1 LNNVQIVGI
10 ARDRPVIFKNKE
22 ELEIECRFIML
33 EYDIDVVIS
42 NLEKPN
48 FILCKAYGEYAE
60 QMTIYINRGTIV
72 AINGHIDSNYK
83 KDKLSGEIAFTNY
96 VIVDKY
102 EILSLKTRDKIN
114 NLDIFMNTYNPDVI
128 KERRKELEKKNKE
141 EVKAFKKREIKL
153 EEIKNESEE

>member
-1 LNNVQIVGI
+1 MNNVQIVGI
-10 ARDRPVIFKNKE
+10 ARDRPVIFKNDKE
-22 ELEIECRFIML
+22 LKVECRFIML

-60 QMTIYINRGTIV
+60 KMTSYISRGTIV

-83 KDKLSGEIAFTNY
+83 KDKLSGEITFTNY

-114 NLDIFMNTYNPDVI
+114 NLDVFMNTYNPDVI
-128 KERRKELEKKNKE
+128 KERRKEIDKKNKE
-141 EVKAFKKREIKL
+141 EIKAFKKREIKL
-153 EEIKNESEE
+153 EEKEREEE